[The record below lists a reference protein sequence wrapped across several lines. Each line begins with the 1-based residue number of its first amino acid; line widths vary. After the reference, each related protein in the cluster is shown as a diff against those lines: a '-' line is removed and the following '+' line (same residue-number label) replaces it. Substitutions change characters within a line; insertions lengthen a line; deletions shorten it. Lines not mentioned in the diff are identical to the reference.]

1 MPSTQKPSRRI
12 VGVRAHRT
20 TIPNDNNPQTTS
32 KCLQTHLPSAI
43 WHSHLRSTLNLT
55 QLLAERDRWGERVV
69 TRNTSFF
76 KHVTLILQTNPESDR
91 DDDDVILEVDDAQQ
105 SGPAA
110 ATSSPDAKE
119 CSDDANLNATPRSDM
134 S

>member
-69 TRNTSFF
+69 TRNASFF
-76 KHVTLILQTNPESDR
+76 NVTLIHQTNPESDR

-105 SGPAA
+105 SGPAV

-119 CSDDANLNATPRSDM
+119 CSDDANMNATPRSDM